1 VLLRRCAV
9 RREAIAAVAALIGLP
24 MFFEIGVVLLV
35 PMVLLV
41 AQRSEGP
48 LLRIGIP
55 ALAGL
60 SVLHGLVPPHPGPLA
75 AIANLHADLG
85 LTLRWRALALGA
97 VFGAVVATIGVL
109 VLRFPPLL
117 GGPVTYM
124 PLATV
129 SDAELA
135 RHVVFYL
142 PLSVVLPEELAFRG
156 ALLGAL
162 RAARGMRWAVA
173 GSAFAFGL
181 WHGITVLATVVQTN
195 LSGPFFALGIAG
207 AFAVVFAG
215 GVAFALLRLR
225 TRSLLTTIGA
235 HWAFNAVVLAG
246 LRA

>member
-1 VLLRRCAV
+1 MIVAF
-9 RREAIAAVAALIGLP
+9 AALLVVWGNVVAYFVEPELP
-24 MFFEIGVVLLV
+24 GDDPIAVVL
-35 PMVLLV
+35 
-41 AQRSEGP
+41 
-48 LLRIGIP
+48 GI
-55 ALAGL
+55 A
-60 SVLHGLVPPHPGPLA
+60 LA
-75 AIANLHADLG
+75 AIALAFARARALGRADLG

-162 RAARGMRWAVA
+162 RAARGARWAVA

-225 TRSLLTTIGA
+225 TRSLLATIGA